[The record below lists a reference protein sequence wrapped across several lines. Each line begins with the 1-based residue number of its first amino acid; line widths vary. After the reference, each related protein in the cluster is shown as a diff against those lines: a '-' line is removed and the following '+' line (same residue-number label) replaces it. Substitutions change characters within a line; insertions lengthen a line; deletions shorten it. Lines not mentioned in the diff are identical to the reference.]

1 MLQILPVYL
10 FIGSITLGRDNGK
23 NYKQPEFWNGA
34 ATYAAV
40 AAREKFNVSR
50 SKKLLKRLAPGEA
63 VALPER
69 WLPHSKLL
77 IIFTRSIRLY
87 ISKVDVT
94 PLCILIPMEQGVYYF
109 R

>member
-23 NYKQPEFWNGA
+23 NYKQPEFSNGA

-40 AAREKFNVSR
+40 AAREKLNVSR
-50 SKKLLKRLAPGEA
+50 SKKFSKRLAPGKP

-77 IIFTRSIRLY
+77 IISTRSIRLD

-94 PLCILIPMEQGVYYF
+94 PLCILIPMKHGVCCL